1 MWTCDDIDI
10 RVHIFGEAHS
20 CTILLKGIPKL
31 FLHCCRATQTV
42 QPHYL
47 GI

>member
-1 MWTCDDIDI
+1 MREGTSRQGRGAMWTCDDIDI

-31 FLHCCRATQTV
+31 FLHCC
-42 QPHYL
+42 
-47 GI
+47 